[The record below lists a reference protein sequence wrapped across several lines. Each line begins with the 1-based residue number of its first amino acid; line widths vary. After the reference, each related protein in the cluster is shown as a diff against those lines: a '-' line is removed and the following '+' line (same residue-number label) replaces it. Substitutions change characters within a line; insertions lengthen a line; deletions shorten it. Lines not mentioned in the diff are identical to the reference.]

1 MPGPWAPRSLCL
13 CPGGKICW
21 LGGKGNACLPTPTHR
36 WELPAQLLLSTT
48 LFLLTSL
55 SRPLPTQLSR
65 PTFTLWLSGRTAG
78 PSACVS
84 GNLGVVVSCGP
95 CPAFS
100 SCPCSRPADFL
111 PHSLLVAF
119 HLPPHKN
126 MNGLPVWPVGY
137 AGHHPSQGAPAR
149 GQRPLCSQAGFRKA
163 ERPLQL

>member
-1 MPGPWAPRSLCL
+1 MLAW
-13 CPGGKICW
+13 
-21 LGGKGNACLPTPTHR
+21 GKGNACLPTPTHR